1 MPQILI
7 VPVQQNVSVEI
18 GLLKSIKKTLQS
30 SNKNLMAYVLLYS
43 VNIKAELVEY
53 KFKLLLG
60 MLKSDKE
67 TWRLSKKNVMVYVV
81 FINKI
86 ELSL

>member
-1 MPQILI
+1 M
-7 VPVQQNVSVEI
+7 VPVPQNVSVEI
-18 GLLKSIKKTLQS
+18 CLLKSNKKTLQS
-30 SNKNLMAYVLLYS
+30 SNKNLMTYVLLYG

-86 ELSL
+86 ELFL

>member
-1 MPQILI
+1 
-7 VPVQQNVSVEI
+7 
-18 GLLKSIKKTLQS
+18 
-30 SNKNLMAYVLLYS
+30 MAYVLLYS

-53 KFKLLLG
+53 KFRLLLG

-86 ELSL
+86 ELFL